1 MERILKSFHHIT
13 SLRICLTF
21 ASSMAW
27 ENWKLFGKF
36 TLRGKCT
43 YSEFFWW
50 ILRFAIV
57 NLRIQSKYRK
67 YGPEKLRIRALFTQ
81 ISLNYKSRYTGFPLV
96 GELGGIPPTTQK
108 IDLSSYVPHCFAP
121 KMLILWFSCSFWPF
135 CPNCSPTSRPLMG
148 NPFTVFCSC
157 CYFFLVRKT
166 LRTWDDTYILYLHAL
181 ENVTKMKKDVVIY
194 LFYTIQ

>member
-1 MERILKSFHHIT
+1 MERILKSFHHTT
-13 SLRICLTF
+13 SFRICSTF

-57 NLRIQSKYRK
+57 KLCIQSKYRK

-81 ISLNYKSRYTGFPLV
+81 ISLNYKSHYTGFPLV
-96 GELGGIPPTTQK
+96 GELGEFLPLPRRLTCLPMSSTVLHQK
-108 IDLSSYVPHCFAP
+108 CWFCDFHAVFGHFAQTVPLQVGP
-121 KMLILWFSCSFWPF
+121 
-135 CPNCSPTSRPLMG
+135 
-148 NPFTVFCSC
+148 
-157 CYFFLVRKT
+157 
-166 LRTWDDTYILYLHAL
+166 
-181 ENVTKMKKDVVIY
+181 
-194 LFYTIQ
+194 